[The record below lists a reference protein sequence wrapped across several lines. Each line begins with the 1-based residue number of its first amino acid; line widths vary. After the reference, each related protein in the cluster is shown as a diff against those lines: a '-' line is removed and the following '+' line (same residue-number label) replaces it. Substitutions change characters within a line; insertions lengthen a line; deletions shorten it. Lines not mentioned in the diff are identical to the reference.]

1 MDLTPFK
8 NCLAHTKSMF
18 ITTNGD
24 TKSCC
29 YFDIDL
35 PSKLNWNTHNK
46 LLSEV
51 DISKA
56 CKHCI
61 NIESS
66 GTSWSHRKIFNENRD
81 YVISIFFDSMCNQ
94 ACVTC
99 FPEISSSAAK
109 EWYDSDI
116 INKIEYDRVR
126 KIPQYGDNKLDLVKD
141 IVSRKPND
149 NIIIEVYGGEPT
161 SSPHLIPMI
170 EWLVKNNYSKNI
182 TLSLISNGSRVLKNI
197 EKHLN
202 NFKAIKVSFSIDG
215 VNEQFT
221 YLRWSTKFQ
230 TLQDSIDVYY
240 KLSKEHN
247 NLLLSYNYT
256 LSWMNALVFFDF
268 LDWMYSRYDN
278 IGTYLTKLVG
288 KDYFSVDVLSDETRN
303 ILLEKAKK
311 YDNVNANRAIAYYVD
326 YISGRVAPPNKI
338 KIQQAIDHM
347 QKLDKVRKT
356 DCIVLFS
363 DIIELENIYGK

>member
-18 ITTNGD
+18 ITTNGE

-29 YFDIDL
+29 YFAIDL
-35 PSKLNWNTHNK
+35 PSKLNLDTHNK

-51 DISKA
+51 DIAKG

-61 NIESS
+61 EIEAS
-66 GTSWSHRKIFNENRD
+66 GTSWSHRKIFDENRD
-81 YVISIFFDSMCNQ
+81 YVISIFFDSLCNQ

-99 FPEISSSAAK
+99 FPEISSSLAK
-109 EWYDSDI
+109 EWYDSKFIDQL
-116 INKIEYDRVR
+116 EYDRVR

-141 IVSRKPND
+141 IVRTKPNE
-149 NIIIEVYGGEPT
+149 NIIIEIYGGEPT

-170 EWLVKNNYSKNI
+170 EWLVEEGYSKNI

-197 EKHLN
+197 EKHLT

-215 VNEQFT
+215 VNDQFT
-221 YLRWSTKFQ
+221 YLRWPTTFT
-230 TLQDSIDVYY
+230 TLQENIDTYY
-240 KLSKEHN
+240 KLSKEHK
-247 NLLLSYNYT
+247 NLFLSYNYT

-278 IGTYLTKLVG
+278 MGTYLTKLIG
-288 KDYFSVDVLSDETRN
+288 ADKFSVDVLSDKTRTV
-303 ILLEKAKK
+303 LLEKAKQ
-311 YDNVNANRAIAYYVD
+311 YDNINAAKAIEYYID
-326 YISGRVAPPNKI
+326 YISGRVAEPNKF
-338 KIQQAIDHM
+338 KLLKGIDHM
-347 QKLDKVRKT
+347 KKLDQVRKT
-356 DCIVLFS
+356 DCTTLFNS
-363 DIIELENIYGK
+363 IIELENSID